1 MSAEDIRRVK
11 QQQEAN
17 AVRLQ
22 RLEMQLQAQNA
33 RREEPQEEDQP
44 QYHQPQQ
51 QFAPPQYNQVDPNQ
65 VLLDQITAN
74 AANQAYQ
81 HTINNISAHQ
91 TAEKAVKSR
100 MDRLIADYPAVQQE
114 DSALVIKA
122 RDVYQRI
129 NSENPSLDP
138 ATKYELAIREA
149 ASALGARPVTSGVD
163 ITTEDF
169 TMSSNSGYNPARGN
183 PKSGKS
189 RLTQKI
195 IQNAMALGINVDA
208 KTPEGKKNLA
218 ELDEYSGRF
227 NADADE
233 SHFRYK

>member
-1 MSAEDIRRVK
+1 MSADEQRRIR

-22 RLEMQLQAQNA
+22 RLEMQVNSQNA
-33 RREEPQEEDQP
+33 RREPPQEEEEQP
-44 QYHQPQQ
+44 QFHQPQQ
-51 QFAPPQYNQVDPNQ
+51 PQYNQVDPNQ
-65 VLLDQITAN
+65 MLLDQITAN
-74 AANQAYQ
+74 AANLASQ
-81 HTINNISAHQ
+81 HVINNVSAHQ

-122 RDVYQRI
+122 RDIYQRI
-129 NSENPSLDP
+129 NTENPSLDP

-149 ASALGARPVTSGVD
+149 ASALGARPVTSSADV
-163 ITTEDF
+163 THEDF
-169 TMSSNSGYNPARGN
+169 TMSSNSGYNPSRGN

-195 IQNAMALGINVDA
+195 LQNAMALGINVDA
-208 KTPEGKKNLA
+208 KTPDGKKNLA

-233 SHFRYK
+233 NHFRYK

>member
-1 MSAEDIRRVK
+1 MSADDQRRIR
-11 QQQEAN
+11 QQQDAN

-22 RLEMQLQAQNA
+22 RLEMQVNAQNA
-33 RREEPQEEDQP
+33 RREMPPEEQQP
-44 QYHQPQQ
+44 QYEAPPQQ
-51 QFAPPQYNQVDPNQ
+51 YHQPQYNQVDPNQ
-65 VLLDQITAN
+65 ILLDQITAN
-74 AANQAYQ
+74 AANMASQ
-81 HTINNISAHQ
+81 HVINNVSAHQ
-91 TAEKAVKSR
+91 IAEKAVKSR
-100 MDRLIADYPAVQQE
+100 MDRLIADYPAIQQE

-122 RDVYQRI
+122 RDIYQRI
-129 NSENPSLDP
+129 NTENPSLDP

-149 ASALGARPVTSGVD
+149 ASALGARPVTTPVGGEFD
-163 ITTEDF
+163 DF
-169 TMSSNSGYNPARGN
+169 TMSPNTGYNPSRGN
-183 PKSGKS
+183 AKSGKS

-233 SHFRYK
+233 NHFRYK

>member
-1 MSAEDIRRVK
+1 MSAEEQRRIR

-22 RLEMQLQAQNA
+22 RLEMQVNAQNA
-33 RREEPQEEDQP
+33 RVQEPDDEDQP

-51 QFAPPQYNQVDPNQ
+51 PPQQPQYNQVDPNKL
-65 VLLDQITAN
+65 LLDQITAN
-74 AANQAYQ
+74 AANLASQ
-81 HTINNISAHQ
+81 HVINNVSAHQ

-122 RDVYQRI
+122 RDIYQRI
-129 NSENPSLDP
+129 NTENPNLDP

-149 ASALGARPVTSGVD
+149 ASAIGARPVTAPVD
-163 ITTEDF
+163 ITNEDF
-169 TMSSNSGYNPARGN
+169 TMSSNTGYNPARGN
-183 PKSGKS
+183 TKSGKS

-208 KTPEGKKNLA
+208 KTPEGKKNLV